1 MKKYAFP
8 VLFCLILTA
17 AGSAEGE
24 VVQRFDASGNLTSAR
39 TIPRMLTARKSHK
52 YSIPEG
58 LELRSDTAYEFY
70 PVFGKT
76 FAEIVKSAEEN
87 GPVNKKTRKR
97 QPSAFDWSLG
107 WSYQYAYSTEYDE
120 ENDKVHCDIA
130 IHDIILFNDITITLP
145 ALTDDSALNPIEKDL
160 WKNYVARLLEAEHG
174 RAKIIKDDMKEIIL
188 QRMGEITYLML
199 EPEQAD
205 TAEKAVERYVREE
218 TARIGKEVIQQ
229 ILQKLE
235 QYRAK
240 DDARPHTPPLQQP
253 GL

>member
-8 VLFCLILTA
+8 VLFCLILAA

-39 TIPRMLTARKSHK
+39 TRPGTLTARKSHK

-107 WSYQYAYSTEYDE
+107 WTYQFSYSTEYDE
-120 ENDKVHCDIA
+120 ENDKIHCDIA
-130 IHDIILFNDITITLP
+130 IHDVILFNDITITLP
-145 ALTDDSALNPIEKDL
+145 ALTDDSALNLIEKDL

-188 QRMGEITYLML
+188 QRMGEITYLL
-199 EPEQAD
+199 IEAEQAD
-205 TAEKAVERYVREE
+205 IAEKMVERFVREE
-218 TARIGKEVIQQ
+218 TSRVGKDVIQQ
-229 ILQKLE
+229 IRQKLE
-235 QYRAK
+235 QYGAR
-240 DDARPHTPPLQQP
+240 DNARPNTPALQP